1 MPHRLSSFRLGLLVV
16 ICGSLLLVTIIWLG
30 ASHYFEDTLVY
41 VTYFDESVKGLQQDA
56 IVNYRGVGVGR
67 AVEIGLAP
75 DGRLIQVVMNLRPDF
90 RVDHSL
96 AIQLREMGLTG
107 LRYLEIDSAPA
118 NLGQLTPKLH
128 FPTDHPVIPSYPS
141 EIVQLKAAL
150 ETIYRKVNEI
160 DLQGLTEGWM
170 RTSVL
175 VNDVLSHLKES
186 IDPEE
191 WQGMVLAIQK
201 TAIETARFTENLNKA
216 SALGMK
222 KGFDDLS
229 ATLEAARAASEK
241 LAGQLEALPP
251 GVVRDLTGS
260 LNETV
265 AAAGRLVVHVDQ
277 QFAQSIAML
286 QQTMLQLGQVL
297 AQVTALAQGIKDE
310 PGRIVFPPK
319 ARDPFERK

>member
-75 DGRLIQVVMNLRPDF
+75 DGRLIEVVMNLRPDF

-107 LRYLEIDSAPA
+107 LRYLEIDTAPA
-118 NLGQLTPKLH
+118 NLRQLTPKIN

-141 EIVQLKAAL
+141 EIMQLKAAL
-150 ETIYRKVNEI
+150 ETIYKKVNEI
-160 DLQGLTEGWM
+160 DLQGLTEGWT
-170 RTSVL
+170 RTGLL

-191 WQGMVLAIQK
+191 WQTMVLAIQK
-201 TAIETARFTENLNKA
+201 AAIETARFTENINRA
-216 SALGMK
+216 TAQGMK
-222 KGFDDLS
+222 KGFEDLS
-229 ATLEAARAASEK
+229 GTLEAARAASEK
-241 LAGQLEALPP
+241 LAEQLDALPP
-251 GVVRDLTGS
+251 GAVRDITVN
-260 LNETV
+260 LNEIA
-265 AAAGRLVVHVDQ
+265 AAAGRLVAHVDQ
-277 QFAQSIAML
+277 QFAQSNAML
-286 QQTMLQLGQVL
+286 QQTILQLGQVL
-297 AQVTALAQGIKDE
+297 AQMTALTQGLKDQ
-310 PGRIVFPPK
+310 PSRIVFPPK